1 MCDSI
6 MFIFNFSINSDRFS
20 SIFVAIKSILS
31 SGFIN
36 SVRSDSGNIISDI
49 SGTNIRFVMGD
60 IIFIS

>member
-6 MFIFNFSINSDRFS
+6 MFIFSFSISSDRFS
-20 SIFVAIKSILS
+20 SIFVVINRILS